1 MDKKLFN
8 YIEQRVVFNV
18 SESDMEHTN
27 SRVHLCSVLGPPVFS
42 IYINDLCDI
51 TLSYGVK

>member
-8 YIEQRVVFNV
+8 YIKQRVVFNV

-51 TLSYGVK
+51 ILSYGVK